1 VIWPIGCLVLGV
13 SLGLSTLGYDDAD
26 MRLRVPALLTA
37 FILFSQ
43 ALLELTPKIRRAAR
57 GGEVVVAPVPAQ
69 LSSVESKVLT
79 SAEVKLSRGS
89 LPAAAGYPVPEEP
102 KPAGAAPAKRYVP
115 ILLILLGL
123 WLGLA
128 VLVCDFYGWLS
139 GLSIVAAFLLFA
151 FGWQDLSG
159 RR

>member
-1 VIWPIGCLVLGV
+1 MIWPIGCLSLGV
-13 SLGLSTLGYDDAD
+13 ALGLSTIGYDTAD

-43 ALLELTPKIRRAAR
+43 ALLELTPKIRRATR
-57 GGEVVVAPVPAQ
+57 GDVVVAPVPAE
-69 LSSVESKVLT
+69 LASVETKVLT

-89 LPAAAGYPVPEEP
+89 LPAAAGYPVPEET

-115 ILLILLGL
+115 ILVILLGL

-128 VLVCDFYGWLS
+128 VLVCEFFGWLS
-139 GLSIVAAFLLFA
+139 GLSMVAAFLLFA